1 MTAAPRV
8 LALATLL
15 AVGAQ
20 TLSNGGADGRH
31 ASAGVERYT
40 KLDRFLQDRMGL
52 AGVFGGGVGNRS
64 GPSAPTTDR
73 GLLSRTAAA
82 SAAVP
87 EDEDD
92 DGADNEDDGDD
103 DDDDEEDDE
112 EDLQDEKYE
121 ATPEP
126 IVRLRHK
133 NAAAAAAAVKAEKD
147 LNVYGKVII
156 IIQFLISNYY
166 FIARGYRT
174 MDVCI
179 VSYTRQNYTY
189 TVYGLKR
196 R

>member
-8 LALATLL
+8 FALATLL

-20 TLSNGGADGRH
+20 TLSNSGADGRH

-40 KLDRFLQDRMGL
+40 KLDRFLHDRMGL

-103 DDDDEEDDE
+103 DDDEDDE
-112 EDLQDEKYE
+112 EDLQDEKDE

-126 IVRLRHK
+126 VVRLRHK

-147 LNVYGKVII
+147 FNVYGKVII
-156 IIQFLISNYY
+156 II
-166 FIARGYRT
+166 
-174 MDVCI
+174 
-179 VSYTRQNYTY
+179 
-189 TVYGLKR
+189 
-196 R
+196 